1 MHEQKLILTGIYI
14 TGKNASLGAEGF
26 YMQTANL
33 TALKQYDKI
42 KKQAL
47 YKSDPF
53 EVIFLTIAKDE
64 LLKPHT
70 SKTDAFLVVIEGD
83 IIFTLEGIDFT
94 LHKDDLF
101 QFKANQLHSVKA
113 LTDAS
118 LLLIK

>member
-1 MHEQKLILTGIYI
+1 
-14 TGKNASLGAEGF
+14 
-26 YMQTANL
+26 MQTTNL
-33 TALKQYDKI
+33 NALKHYDKI
-42 KKQAL
+42 KKQTL
-47 YKSDPF
+47 YKSEPF

-70 SKTDAFLVVIEGD
+70 SKTDAFLLVIEGD
-83 IIFTLEGIDFT
+83 VIFTVEGNDSI

-118 LLLIK
+118 LFLIK

>member
-1 MHEQKLILTGIYI
+1 
-14 TGKNASLGAEGF
+14 
-26 YMQTANL
+26 MQTTNL
-33 TALKQYDKI
+33 NALKHYDKI
-42 KKQAL
+42 KKQTL
-47 YKSDPF
+47 YKSEPF

-70 SKTDAFLVVIEGD
+70 SKTDAFLLVIEGNV
-83 IIFTLEGIDFT
+83 IFTVEGNDSI

-118 LLLIK
+118 LFLIK

>member
-1 MHEQKLILTGIYI
+1 
-14 TGKNASLGAEGF
+14 
-26 YMQTANL
+26 MQTTNL
-33 TALKQYDKI
+33 NALKHYDKI
-42 KKQAL
+42 KKQSL
-47 YKSDPF
+47 YKSEPF

-70 SKTDAFLVVIEGD
+70 SKTDAFLLVIEGNV
-83 IIFTLEGIDFT
+83 IFTVEGNDSI

-118 LLLIK
+118 LFLIK

>member
-1 MHEQKLILTGIYI
+1 
-14 TGKNASLGAEGF
+14 
-26 YMQTANL
+26 MQTTNL
-33 TALKQYDKI
+33 NALKHYDKI
-42 KKQAL
+42 KKQSL
-47 YKSDPF
+47 YKSEPF

-70 SKTDAFLVVIEGD
+70 SKTDAFLLVIEGD
-83 IIFTLEGIDFT
+83 VIFTVEGNDSI

-118 LLLIK
+118 LFLIK